1 MRTLNYKWGSINK
14 YSIFCTFKTTNEAES
29 SNTAEFVSNNKQSI
43 TTTGLNDTSKKSY
56 PTNSSNNAR
65 NQRSTA
71 SQPRERQPMS
81 QQQQQKGR
89 NSREQQQVYRVDNMI
104 ASNPQAIKEALTQA
118 AAETVAPSVKAP
130 PKQKINALQGI
141 DLSSAGVVIVDYLP
155 EVVTRNHSNDGQS
168 DDENDMDN
176 ENDDDGF
183 QQVMTKKGKKIEKMK
198 AAQAAAAAAALAA
211 SIANRSSKAN
221 MAKNR
226 DLKSKI
232 AKRPVS
238 SKTIGNKVGDRKTPT
253 PIPSLF
259 STIVKPVNLSA
270 GPMVS

>member
-1 MRTLNYKWGSINK
+1 M
-14 YSIFCTFKTTNEAES
+14 
-29 SNTAEFVSNNKQSI
+29 V
-43 TTTGLNDTSKKSY
+43 
-56 PTNSSNNAR
+56 
-65 NQRSTA
+65 
-71 SQPRERQPMS
+71 
-81 QQQQQKGR
+81 
-89 NSREQQQVYRVDNMI
+89 

-118 AAETVAPSVKAP
+118 ATETVGPNVKAP
-130 PKQKINALQGI
+130 PPKPKINALQGI

-155 EVVTRNHSNDGQS
+155 EAVTRNHSNDGQS

-176 ENDDDGF
+176 EDDDDGF

-211 SIANRSSKAN
+211 SKAN

-226 DLKSKI
+226 ELKLKST
-232 AKRPVS
+232 KRPVS

-259 STIVKPVNLSA
+259 STTVKPVNLSA
-270 GPMVS
+270 GPITGDAKSMVS